1 MPPFITIHFPL
12 LTKICL
18 SHILKKNLQL
28 ILIIFDIF
36 IYFYNKSNIGKTIFK
51 YEFFLF
57 LKQNIVENALVFSF
71 ILFLFYFI
79 LFFLCH
85 IPKKRNL

>member
-1 MPPFITIHFPL
+1 MPPFLTIHFPL

-36 IYFYNKSNIGKTIFK
+36 IYFYNKSNIEKTIFK

-57 LKQNIVENALVFSF
+57 LKQNIVENALVFF
-71 ILFLFYFI
+71 
-79 LFFLCH
+79 FFL
-85 IPKKRNL
+85 IFFVFFMSYT

>member
-28 ILIIFDIF
+28 ILIIFDTF
-36 IYFYNKSNIGKTIFK
+36 IYFYNKSNIEKTIFK

-57 LKQNIVENALVFSF
+57 LKQNIVENALVFF
-71 ILFLFYFI
+71 
-79 LFFLCH
+79 FFL
-85 IPKKRNL
+85 IFFVFFMSYT